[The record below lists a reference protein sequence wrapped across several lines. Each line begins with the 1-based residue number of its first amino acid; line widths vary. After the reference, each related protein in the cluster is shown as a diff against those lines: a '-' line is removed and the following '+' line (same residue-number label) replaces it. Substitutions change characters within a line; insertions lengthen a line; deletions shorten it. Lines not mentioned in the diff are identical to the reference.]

1 MANVNPN
8 DVVVEGKDAADTAGV
23 VKSAAMENFTEG
35 KSFFDKVK
43 SSFTPNLAGGMCEK
57 VTYFAALF
65 VCVVLFLIGFGG
77 LVEDAQ
83 QLVYEVES
91 KVVPEIKFPAFFMC
105 PDSGAYNSYKVS
117 AVKKDL
123 LDSALKTLNPPIV
136 YTHSNDVNQ
145 FPGLEANLKKTFG
158 IPNASHCGVFN
169 PTGSFTSTLKAP
181 RIYQVA
187 LTETH
192 VPSAAG
198 SIAFAGFFD
207 PVLKSPFDASGKLIT
222 DLFVTGIGNTLND
235 VKLRVVEVTTIE
247 GWLFKTTTKVTQ
259 YKASVSSTKNV
270 QNPGALPPAGG
281 NTWTSAFIFRVQTFT
296 KESIT
301 IRQKTFSEVWSAL
314 GGLWAASLL
323 LLNSLFKTK
332 VVTLLEGAP
341 KDVTK
346 SVVLG
351 QWQGQKAVDEWTEKE
366 KTALYAANAKAT
378 EI

>member
-1 MANVNPN
+1 
-8 DVVVEGKDAADTAGV
+8 
-23 VKSAAMENFTEG
+23 
-35 KSFFDKVK
+35 
-43 SSFTPNLAGGMCEK
+43 
-57 VTYFAALF
+57 
-65 VCVVLFLIGFGG
+65 
-77 LVEDAQ
+77 
-83 QLVYEVES
+83 
-91 KVVPEIKFPAFFMC
+91 MC

-117 AVKKDL
+117 AVRKDL
-123 LDSALKTLNPPIV
+123 LDSALNTLNPPIV
-136 YTHSNDVNQ
+136 YNHSNDVNQ

-181 RIYQVA
+181 RIYRVA

-198 SIAFAGFFD
+198 SFAFAGFFD
-207 PVLKSPFDASGKLIT
+207 PVLNSPFDASGKLIT

-281 NTWTSAFIFRVQTFT
+281 NTWSSAFIFRVQTFT

-314 GGLWAASLL
+314 GGECMKLCLLTPLSLSLSRPTRSPLPFPAPAPSLHHLVWL
-323 LLNSLFKTK
+323 L
-332 VVTLLEGAP
+332 VWLL
-341 KDVTK
+341 
-346 SVVLG
+346 VLH
-351 QWQGQKAVDEWTEKE
+351 KPS
-366 KTALYAANAKAT
+366 
-378 EI
+378 